1 MIATRIL
8 AAVERFP
15 QDDAVLVR
23 GFEIANRLGAVL
35 TIVHVMEL
43 PDHAVARALADTFR
57 CQSDFAARGRIVA
70 ALRRN
75 GIGTAGT
82 EIRIEAGSPAQRLV
96 EICDEFAP
104 ELVVMRANQKT
115 RILEKLLGSTTQAVL
130 AAGTVPV
137 LIVKQASGKPY
148 GRVILAVDGPDYVP
162 DVLTVVTSLLPDAA
176 LELVQAVKVPPQ
188 LEAAMLRVGLAQTE
202 LTAHRDALA
211 DEAEKRLGSLTAGL
225 RHGLEWQVLRGDP
238 AEELIRVTQSPDT
251 DLITLGP
258 NRSSLIRC
266 AFTGSVTQRLLRDA
280 ACDVLI
286 CRPAEARSPR
296 ALTTEPST
304 RPVHGQQSL
313 PLYQGGT
320 YDH

>member
-8 AAVERFP
+8 AAVEQFP

-23 GFEIANRLGAVL
+23 GVEIANRLGAML

-43 PDHAVARALADTFR
+43 PDHAAARALADTFR
-57 CQSDFAARGRIVA
+57 SQSDFAARDRIEA

-75 GIGTAGT
+75 GIGPAGT

-104 ELVVMRANQKT
+104 ELVVMRANQKPW
-115 RILEKLLGSTTQAVL
+115 ILEKLLGSTTKAVV
-130 AAGTVPV
+130 AAGNVPV
-137 LIVKQASGKPY
+137 LIVKQATGKPY

-162 DVLTVVTSLLPDAA
+162 EVLAVVTTLLPDAA
-176 LELVQAVKVPPQ
+176 LELVQAVMVPPQ
-188 LEAAMLRVGLAQTE
+188 LEAAMLRVGLAQTD

-225 RHGLEWQVLRGDP
+225 RHGLEWQVLRGEP
-238 AEELIRVTQSPDT
+238 EEVLIRVTQSPDT

-258 NRSSLIRC
+258 NRSGLIRR

-296 ALTTEPST
+296 ALTTVPAT
-304 RPVHGQQSL
+304 RLSRGQ
-313 PLYQGGT
+313 
-320 YDH
+320 